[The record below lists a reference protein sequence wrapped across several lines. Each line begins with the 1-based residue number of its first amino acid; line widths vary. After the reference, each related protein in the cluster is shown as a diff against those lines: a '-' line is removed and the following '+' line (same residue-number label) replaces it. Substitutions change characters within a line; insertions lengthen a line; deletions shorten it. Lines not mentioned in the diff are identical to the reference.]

1 MEKVE
6 IKKALYKQKP
16 TAELLYIR
24 KGVAYYDTVIKIKEE
39 PHIEYKTLF
48 FQIPVDDM
56 GDADFLPKMEAKL
69 LNRWLIHE

>member
-16 TAELLYIR
+16 EARIMYIR
-24 KGVAYYDTVIKIKEE
+24 KGVVYYYADLEE
-39 PHIEYKTLF
+39 KRVHFE
-48 FQIPVDDM
+48 IPVDDM